1 MHTLL
6 DDDAHASHHL
16 RTIFVFD
23 MRVYVTVHVG
33 LHFDLL
39 HPQT

>member
-6 DDDAHASHHL
+6 DDYAHASHHL

-23 MRVYVTVHVG
+23 MRVYHSM
-33 LHFDLL
+33 
-39 HPQT
+39 